1 MKTKNEILGHFR
13 EIQLKFPRLY
23 TRILAQ
29 ADLTLPQFALLSQ
42 LAARDLMPMTE
53 ISGKLFISKPAVTNL
68 VDRLEKKHY
77 LKRLAHEEDRRV
89 CLIQILPKGER
100 IIQRIRAFFLKLI
113 IQTLG
118 RFSQKEQLLI
128 GRFYGTLSSGMDSLL
143 MQVCKRTK

>member
-42 LAARDLMPMTE
+42 LAARDRMPMTE

-68 VDRLEKKHY
+68 VDRLEKKNY
-77 LKRLAHEEDRRV
+77 IKRLPCPEDRRV
-89 CLIQILPKGER
+89 YLIQILPKGKK
-100 IIQRIRAFFLKLI
+100 IIQRIRTFFLKLI
-113 IQTLG
+113 IRTLG
-118 RFSQKEQLLI
+118 QFSRKEQLLI
-128 GRFYGTLSSGMDSLL
+128 GRFYGTLSRGMDGLL
-143 MQVCKRTK
+143 MQACKRTK